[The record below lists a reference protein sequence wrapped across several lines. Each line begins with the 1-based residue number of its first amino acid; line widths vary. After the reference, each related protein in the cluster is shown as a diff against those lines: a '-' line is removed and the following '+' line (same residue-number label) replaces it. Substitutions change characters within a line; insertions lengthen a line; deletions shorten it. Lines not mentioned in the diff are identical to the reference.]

1 VIKIVEDESLES
13 TRKQVL
19 DNFKFP
25 AATVVVI
32 WFFYIIQWFT
42 LSDWGE
48 MGIYPRKI
56 WGLSGIITSPLIH
69 GSWAHLMS
77 NSAPLFVLT
86 AITVVFYKKIAM
98 RAFWMIYWLTGL
110 SVWLLARPVYHIGAS
125 GVIYGLVSFIFWNGI
140 FRQSM
145 RSIFLALIVM
155 VFYSG
160 MFVGILPD
168 QEGVSWESH
177 LLGSIVGIFVSFWY
191 KGELEEDE
199 VAQHNPFED
208 EVLMEKTF
216 FLPQNAFEMTK
227 EERIFKAAEAQRLAI
242 LEAERQI
249 ELRRLAAL
257 EAFEAQKLENEKN
270 QNIDNNQPPF
280 WTQTWTGI

>member
-1 VIKIVEDESLES
+1 VIRISENESLEDAK
-13 TRKQVL
+13 KQVL

-25 AATVVVI
+25 AAAVLVI
-32 WFFYIIQWFT
+32 WVFYIFQWFSI
-42 LSDWGE
+42 SDWGE
-48 MGIYPRKI
+48 WGVYPRKI
-56 WGLSGIITSPLIH
+56 WGLTGIITAPLIH
-69 GSWAHLMS
+69 GSWTHLVS

-86 AITVVFYKKIAM
+86 AITVTFYKKISM
-98 RAFWMIYWLTGL
+98 RAFWMIYWLTG
-110 SVWLLARPVYHIGAS
+110 SAVWLLARPVYHIGAS
-125 GVIYGLVSFIFWNGI
+125 GVVYGLVSFIFWNGI

-145 RSIFLALIVM
+145 RSIVLALIVM

-199 VAQHNPFED
+199 IAENNPFEED
-208 EVLMEKTF
+208 AFIEKVS
-216 FLPQNAFEMTK
+216 FLPENIFEMTK
-227 EERIFKAAEAQRLAI
+227 EERAFKIAEAQRLAI

-249 ELRRLAAL
+249 ELRRLADI
-257 EAFEAQKLENEKN
+257 EAQRLTAENN
-270 QNIDNNQPPF
+270 QNTDDIQPPF
-280 WTQTWTGI
+280 WTQTWTGM